1 MALLHRPLH
10 LCLCSIALA
19 VGLVSSANAQVETGE
34 PPSPD
39 SLPTQFVPA
48 VQRVFQVYGSISSLY
63 NDKVKVVNPNG
74 DTVLVDS
81 VRRRAQV
88 VTYAPSSFRPG
99 DSLFLYGTVGL
110 TAIDMSQTLTD
121 ADAPFSGR
129 DPAGDVVSAYRYLGF
144 WFRIDVIMST
154 PDDDNPVKT
163 GPAVLVWPNPFQEVV
178 RLRVAKGEFE
188 DFDAEVY
195 SIDGRLIKGLTKES
209 SDEDAIIF
217 MWDGLD
223 AQGSDVANGTYVVR
237 LLARL
242 RGASQRVG
250 FSAKIM
256 RSR

>member
-1 MALLHRPLH
+1 MALLHRH
-10 LCLCSIALA
+10 LFLCICLTVTAFTVCLQ
-19 VGLVSSANAQVETGE
+19 AQPDVGE

-39 SLPTQFVPA
+39 SLPPQFVPA
-48 VQRVFQVYGSISSLY
+48 VQRVFQVYGSINPLY
-63 NDKVKVVNPNG
+63 LDKVKVVDTNG

-99 DSLFLYGTVGL
+99 DSVFLYGTVGL

-144 WFRIDVIMST
+144 WFRMDVVMSV
-154 PDDDNPVKT
+154 PDDDNPVRT
-163 GPAVLVWPNPFQEVV
+163 GPAVLVWPNPFQDVV

-188 DFDAEVY
+188 EIDADVY
-195 SIDGRLIKGLTKES
+195 SIDGRRLAGLTKELD
-209 SDEDAIIF
+209 DEEAVEF
-217 MWDGLD
+217 MWNGTDT
-223 AQGSDVANGTYVVR
+223 QGNDVANGTYVVR
-237 LLARL
+237 LLAKL
-242 RGASQRVG
+242 PGSNNRVG

>member
-1 MALLHRPLH
+1 MALIHRLLFVCTCAIVAGFAP
-10 LCLCSIALA
+10 SMLA
-19 VGLVSSANAQVETGE
+19 QGDVGE

-81 VRRRAQV
+81 VRRRSQV

-99 DSLFLYGTVGL
+99 DSVFLYGTLGL

-121 ADAPFSGR
+121 ADAPLSGR
-129 DPAGDVVSAYRYLGF
+129 DPSGDVVSAYRYLGF
-144 WFRIDVIMST
+144 WFRIDVIAST
-154 PDDDNPVKT
+154 PDDDNPVRT
-163 GPAVLVWPNPFQEVV
+163 GPTVVVWPNPFRDVV
-178 RLRVAKGEFE
+178 RLRVARGTFE
-188 DFDAEVY
+188 DIDAEVY
-195 SIDGRLIKGLTKES
+195 SIDGRRITSLVEES
-209 SDEDAIIF
+209 SDEQSVDF
-217 MWDGLD
+217 RWDGLD
-223 AQGSDVANGTYVVR
+223 DAGAEVANGTYVVR

-242 RGASQRVG
+242 PGSSSRVG

>member
-1 MALLHRPLH
+1 MALLHRLLFVCTCAIVAGYAPSML
-10 LCLCSIALA
+10 
-19 VGLVSSANAQVETGE
+19 AQVDVGE

-48 VQRVFQVYGSISSLY
+48 VPRVFQVYGSISSLY
-63 NDKVKVVNPNG
+63 TDKVKVVNPNG

-81 VRRRAQV
+81 VRRRSQV

-99 DSLFLYGTVGL
+99 DSVFLYGTVGL

-121 ADAPFSGR
+121 ADAPLSGR
-129 DPAGDVVSAYRYLGF
+129 DPNGDVVSAYRYLGF

-154 PDDDNPVKT
+154 PDDDNPVRT
-163 GPAVLVWPNPFQEVV
+163 GPAVLVWPNPFRDVV

-188 DFDAEVY
+188 DIDADVY
-195 SIDGRLIKGLTKES
+195 SIDGRRLAGLTKELD
-209 SDEDAIIF
+209 DENAAEF
-217 MWDGLD
+217 MWDGTD
-223 AQGSDVANGTYVVR
+223 TQGNDVANGTYVVR
-237 LLARL
+237 LLAKL
-242 RGASQRVG
+242 PVSSNRVG